1 MYLWLVL
8 STFLAILAGY
18 SLPLRSDMGERR
30 DVSIA
35 AAHIYR
41 MIVNHKIALWYVRTK
56 RWPYYCGSASVSDG
70 VVLEECDYSDRVG
83 YSKGIITEGMVEA
96 FKPQDFIFDEEN
108 YISRIFCYN
117 ENGSEASDCVYE
129 EGNKKKKYLVTY
141 GDLHEKWLSSGDWS
155 SAGGSRII
163 VTPREYLLKGLG
175 EHFAD
180 DAIAG
185 YIREDATGAHV
196 INSWGMDVFTFLPAM
211 WNEIFNSGKCNKDF
225 NGSCLIYVNVL

>member
-1 MYLWLVL
+1 M
-8 STFLAILAGY
+8 
-18 SLPLRSDMGERR
+18 
-30 DVSIA
+30 
-35 AAHIYR
+35 
-41 MIVNHKIALWYVRTK
+41 
-56 RWPYYCGSASVSDG
+56 
-70 VVLEECDYSDRVG
+70 
-83 YSKGIITEGMVEA
+83 
-96 FKPQDFIFDEEN
+96 
-108 YISRIFCYN
+108 
-117 ENGSEASDCVYE
+117 
-129 EGNKKKKYLVTY
+129 VTY

-155 SAGGSRII
+155 SAGGSRRI